1 MYPKA
6 AKLSGARG
14 TGIGPGTISSDL
26 VCVLARDPRQG
37 LQHIVLVPT
46 ATPETMRLSTPIS
59 SVEPRAT

>member
-1 MYPKA
+1 MHPKA
-6 AKLSGARG
+6 AKLFGARG
-14 TGIGPGTISSDL
+14 TGIVPGTIRCDV
-26 VCVLARDPRQG
+26 VCFLACGPRQG